1 MNNTNSMN
9 VVKRDGSKEPVNF
22 EKVQKRITLCATE
35 PDVLEVN
42 ATLIAQRTLMR
53 IRDGIKTSEL
63 DELAAQL
70 SISLVTTHP
79 DYGILAS
86 RIIISNHQKNTSP
99 SFVATMKL
107 LYGQVNDKTG
117 RRMEYLSDGFLA
129 AVERFGP
136 TLDAALK
143 HERDFLLDYFG
154 FKTLE
159 RQKYLLRL
167 IDGRSVERPQHM
179 WMRVAVGMWGEW
191 ALTQVAADASQEAK
205 AVERIV
211 ETYDLLSTKQFIHAT
226 PTLFNAGSPRPQMSS
241 CFLLAMKEDSI
252 NGIYETLANCAK
264 ISKYAGGIGL
274 HISNIRA
281 KGSYINGNGGTSTGI
296 VPMLR
301 NFNTTAR
308 YVDQGSKRNG
318 SFAIYLEPW
327 HADVEDFLKLKLN
340 TGAEEERARDLF
352 YALWIPDL
360 FMKRVEANKTWTL
373 FCPSEAPGLA
383 DVWGPAFDELY
394 ERYEKEGRGKR
405 QVEARKLWTKITD
418 SQVETGTP
426 YLLYKDAANSKS
438 NQQNLGTIKSSN
450 LCVAPETRVLTKDGE
465 FAIKTLCGKE
475 VEVWNGNKWSK
486 TVVQKTNDD
495 AELWTVVIND
505 IEVNLTDGTS
515 WKTTKQIDCTPYH
528 KFILKDGSRVSA
540 SELQSGTALKCWTGH
555 DMIEHIANVVSI
567 QNFGR
572 RDVTY
577 CFNEPLEHSGVFNG
591 ILTGNCT
598 EIIEYSDKDETA
610 VCNLASIGLPSFV
623 EGRKFNFDRLR
634 KVVKVATRNL
644 NRVID
649 INFYPTPETRKS
661 NLRHRPIGLGVQ
673 GLADVFALLRH
684 PWERDS
690 AQELNQ
696 RIFEH
701 IYFAALEASADLA
714 ELEGPYETFQGSPAS
729 KGILQYDM
737 WTNNGLAIVP
747 LTEMDK
753 TLNWAALKARIQIVG
768 LRNSLLVAPMPTA
781 STSQI
786 LGFNECF
793 EPFTS
798 NIYARRTLSGEY
810 IIINKYLI
818 KDLLKL
824 GLWNEELKNKIIAKN
839 GSIQGLDLPTAIQ
852 NLYKTGW
859 EISQKIL
866 INMSAARGA
875 FICQSQSLNLF
886 VNDPNHK
893 VLSSMH
899 FYAWKK
905 GLKTGQYY
913 LRTQSKVM
921 AQKFTVDPELQKEA
935 ERLEAERQL
944 KEGEAEEGCTMCSA

>member
-1 MNNTNSMN
+1 MSLTNSMK
-9 VVKRDGSKEPVNF
+9 VVKRDGTKEDVSF

-35 PDVLEVN
+35 PDLLEVN

-70 SISLVTTHP
+70 AISLVTTHP
-79 DYGILAS
+79 DYGVLAS

-99 SFVATMKL
+99 SFVETMKL
-107 LYGQVNDKTG
+107 LYGQINEKTG
-117 RRMEYLSDGFLA
+117 KRMEYLSDGFMA
-129 AVERFGP
+129 ALEHFGP
-136 TLDAALK
+136 QLDAAIK
-143 HERDFLLDYFG
+143 PERDFLIDYFG

-159 RQKYLLRL
+159 RQKYLLRA
-167 IDGRSVERPQHM
+167 IDGRAIERPQHL
-179 WMRVAVGMWGEW
+179 WMRVAVCLWGEW
-191 ALTQVAADASQEAK
+191 ALTQDTK
-205 AVERIV
+205 AVERII
-211 ETYDLLSTKQFIHAT
+211 ETYDLLSQKYFTHAT
-226 PTLFNAGSPRPQMSS
+226 PTLFNAGSPRAQMSS
-241 CFLLAMKEDSI
+241 CYLIAMSDDSI
-252 NGIYETLANCAK
+252 SGIYKTLADCAQ

-274 HISNIRA
+274 HVSNIRA

-296 VPMLR
+296 VPMLK
-301 NFNTTAR
+301 NFNATAR

-340 TGAEEERARDLF
+340 TGSEDERARDLF
-352 YALWIPDL
+352 YALWTPDL
-360 FMKRVEANKTWTL
+360 FMRRVETNQPWTL

-383 DVWGPAFDELY
+383 DVWGPAFDALY
-394 ERYEKEGRGKR
+394 EKYEAEGRGKR
-405 QVEARKLWTKITD
+405 QVDARKLWTKITD
-418 SQVETGTP
+418 CQVETGTP
-426 YLLYKDAANSKS
+426 YLLYKDAANAKS

-450 LCVAPETRVLTKDGE
+450 LCVAPDTRVLTKGGNFPIE
-465 FAIKTLCGKE
+465 SLVGQTIN
-475 VEVWNGNKWSK
+475 VWNGYKWSK
-486 TVVQKTNDD
+486 TTVHKTGESQK
-495 AELWTVVIND
+495 LIQVIVMD
-505 IEVNLTDGTS
+505 QMVNTS
-515 WKTTKQIDCTPYH
+515 TGAISTSLKSLECTPYH
-528 KFILKDGSRVSA
+528 KFILDGPKNLLDAERVEARELRVGDQLMSWVDPNGYAHTVTVRVVAPSR
-540 SELQSGTALKCWTGH
+540 TT
-555 DMIEHIANVVSI
+555 D
-567 QNFGR
+567 
-572 RDVTY
+572 TY
-577 CFNEPLEHSGVFNG
+577 CFNEPEQHTGVFNG

-623 EGRKFNFDRLR
+623 EGRKFNFEKLR
-634 KVVKVATRNL
+634 RVVKVATRNL

-649 INFYPTPETRKS
+649 INFYPTPETRRS

-714 ELEGPYETFQGSPAS
+714 ELEGPYETFKGSPTS
-729 KGILQYDM
+729 KGLLQYDL
-737 WTNNGLAIVP
+737 WTNNGGPVVP
-747 LTEMDK
+747 LTETDK
-753 TLNWAALKARIQIVG
+753 TLNWAALKARIQTVG

-839 GSIQGLDLPTAIQ
+839 GSIQGLDIPVATQ
-852 NLYKTGW
+852 NLYKTAW
-859 EISQKIL
+859 EISQKTL
-866 INMSAARGA
+866 LNMAAARGA

-886 VNDPNHK
+886 VKDPTHK

-913 LRTQSKVM
+913 LRTQSQVM
-921 AQKFTVDPELQKEA
+921 AQKFTIDPELQKEA
-935 ERLEAERQL
+935 EKSETERQ
-944 KEGEAEEGCTMCSA
+944 KKAYEADEGCTMCSS